1 MLALG
6 RAQGGGD
13 SDVHGV
19 FFRDFG
25 VTLTERCPRILVAF
39 WEVYKEGF
47 QGVAVARGRSTRGP
61 GDGTVDHGH

>member
-25 VTLTERCPRILVAF
+25 VTLTESERCPRILVAF
-39 WEVYKEGF
+39 WEVYFIRRGF
-47 QGVAVARGRSTRGP
+47 KGWQLRADVQH
-61 GDGTVDHGH
+61 GDQGTVQ